1 MSAAKEDSLE
11 PTGSKSKDVQ
21 KKSSKNR
28 PLEAKNRTSLPAGLA
43 LMHGFSAKNV
53 GKQRITV
60 NSTLNAMGG
69 VCLIIAAR
77 TSSFCGRIQQRACLW
92 ETECNFQK
100 ATKRYAFVCLCLC

>member
-69 VCLIIAAR
+69 VCLIID
-77 TSSFCGRIQQRACLW
+77 SNLLLLW
-92 ETECNFQK
+92 
-100 ATKRYAFVCLCLC
+100 AYSTKGVPLGNRV